1 MDYLRDGIG
10 LRWTLGR
17 EPIVEYERE
26 GFDMY
31 GAMTEAIKE
40 ESVGYVFNL
49 DASGRATGGQEG
61 LESGLVRMGCTSP
74 RRRWTRRRGSSKGT
88 SNRPTRFR
96 RLRRRVWPM
105 RSRARSGVRLG
116 RGTVGSA
123 SGRGPA
129 GRWAR
134 AGRTGLVAQFP
145 APLKGHRWDSPVLL
159 WRRCGNNG
167 GMSDSPAPLAD
178 PHLVFD
184 PVDGVRDVVILGS
197 TGSIGTQAIDLVL
210 RNPDRFR
217 VTALSAAGGRVGL
230 LAEQAHRLR
239 VADGRRRARGRRTG
253 AAEALRGAV
262 RRRVSPSPRSSPGPD
277 AATHLA
283 ASDCHTVLNGI
294 TGSIGLA
301 PTLAALEAGRT
312 LALANKES
320 LIVGGPLVKALAKP
334 GQIIPVDSE
343 HAALFQALAAGTRA
357 DVRKLVVTA
366 SGGPFRGRTKAELAD
381 VTPEDALAH
390 PTWAMGPVITINS
403 ATLVNKG
410 LEVIEAHLLYD
421 IPFERIEVVVH
432 PQSYVHSMVEFT
444 DGSTIA
450 QATPPDMR
458 GPDRH
463 RPRLARAGP
472 RRGARLRLDEGV
484 ELGVLPARHRRV
496 SVGRARPARR
506 AARGHGPGG
515 VQCRQRGVRG
525 RVPERRAAVQRD
537 HGDRHDGG
545 RGTRHTRVR
554 ELP

>member
-1 MDYLRDGIG
+1 M
-10 LRWTLGR
+10 
-17 EPIVEYERE
+17 
-26 GFDMY
+26 
-31 GAMTEAIKE
+31 
-40 ESVGYVFNL
+40 
-49 DASGRATGGQEG
+49 
-61 LESGLVRMGCTSP
+61 
-74 RRRWTRRRGSSKGT
+74 
-88 SNRPTRFR
+88 
-96 RLRRRVWPM
+96 
-105 RSRARSGVRLG
+105 
-116 RGTVGSA
+116 
-123 SGRGPA
+123 
-129 GRWAR
+129 
-134 AGRTGLVAQFP
+134 
-145 APLKGHRWDSPVLL
+145 
-159 WRRCGNNG
+159 G

-210 RNPDRFR
+210 RNPDRFE

-230 LAEQAHRLR
+230 LAEQARRLR
-239 VADGRRRARGRRTG
+239 VRTVAVAREDAVPALR
-253 AAEALRGAV
+253 EALAAQYDGTGEPLPEILA
-262 RRRVSPSPRSSPGPD
+262 GPD
-277 AATHLA
+277 AASEIA
-283 ASDCHTVLNGI
+283 ASACHTVLNGI

-390 PTWAMGPVITINS
+390 PTWAMGPVITVNS

-421 IPFERIEVVVH
+421 IPFDRIEVVVH

-444 DGSTIA
+444 DGSTLA

-458 GPDRH
+458 GPIAVGLGWPERVPDAA
-463 RPRLARAGP
+463 PAFDWTKASSWEFFPLDDEAFPSVGLARHVGQLAGTAPAVFNAANEECVDAFLNGALPFNGIMETVTQVVAEHGTP
-472 RRGARLRLDEGV
+472 RTGTSLTVAD
-484 ELGVLPARHRRV
+484 VLEAETWA
-496 SVGRARPARR
+496 RARA
-506 AARGHGPGG
+506 
-515 VQCRQRGVRG
+515 
-525 RVPERRAAVQRD
+525 
-537 HGDRHDGG
+537 
-545 RGTRHTRVR
+545 R
-554 ELP
+554 ELTRTTAKKTAEARA